1 MKTQA
6 GKFLLIT
13 LAAVFFCVGGYWF
26 FFAGGSAGLGAGGSG
41 QGAQQAASQSAAQE
55 AGESKA
61 AKDEKTAEGGEA
73 AAVDAK
79 EAQEAKPEDEA
90 QKKDG
95 KSVYP
100 LQVMIVEAKRAA
112 EIEDAAKG
120 AKGPFLIVKATL
132 ANVGQKPVSILPQGM
147 SLVDTDESRHSVS
160 KEGMEALAR
169 KNVPVF
175 TSFDIKPGTAATATV
190 VFSLSE
196 GDKPAV
202 FVIQPAGG
210 GDAMRFH
217 LPESVKKL

>member
-6 GKFLLIT
+6 GKCLLIA

-26 FFAGGSAGLGAGGSG
+26 FFAGGSSGWGTGGSG
-41 QGAQQAASQSAAQE
+41 QGAQQAASQSAEQE
-55 AGESKA
+55 AKESKA
-61 AKDEKTAEGGEA
+61 KEDKAAGGGEA
-73 AAVDAK
+73 AAADAK

-90 QKKDG
+90 KKKDG

-100 LQVMIVEAKRAA
+100 LQVMIMEAKRAE
-112 EIEDAAKG
+112 EIEGAAKG
-120 AKGPFLIVKATL
+120 AQGPFLIVKATL
-132 ANVGQKPVSILPQGM
+132 ANVGQKSVSIIPQGM

-169 KNVPVF
+169 KNEPVF
-175 TSFDIKPGTAATATV
+175 TSFDIKPGTAATASV
-190 VFSLSE
+190 VFSLAE
-196 GDKPAV
+196 DDKPAV